1 MSANQQ
7 ADNRQSV
14 RVTSRILFVCY
25 PVAEEKY
32 NKILEDFNNGI
43 SLYNRAELSDIQMY
57 IGAQSA
63 LARLK
68 DKDED
73 LAGFL
78 QHLDGKI
85 NMLLDKVDDSP
96 SLLDSLS
103 LQTDN
108 ISGNGMAFW
117 SKSSYSK
124 NDILELQFVLQPGH
138 IFIDCFVKVVKC
150 KKEKVGDST
159 RTRVSVRFLL
169 IMDADRENLIQYNF
183 KQQSLALKRRRMEKE
198 A

>member
-1 MSANQQ
+1 MLTDNN
-7 ADNRQSV
+7 ADNRQAV

-32 NKILEDFNNGI
+32 QKILEDFNNGI

-73 LAGFL
+73 LASFL

-96 SLLDSLS
+96 SLLDNLS
-103 LQTDN
+103 LQTVN
-108 ISGNGMAFW
+108 ISGHGMAFW

-124 NDILELQFVLQPGH
+124 NDILELF
-138 IFIDCFVKVVKC
+138 
-150 KKEKVGDST
+150 T
-159 RTRVSVRFLL
+159 T
-169 IMDADRENLIQYNF
+169 
-183 KQQSLALKRRRMEKE
+183 E
-198 A
+198 AHGESRII